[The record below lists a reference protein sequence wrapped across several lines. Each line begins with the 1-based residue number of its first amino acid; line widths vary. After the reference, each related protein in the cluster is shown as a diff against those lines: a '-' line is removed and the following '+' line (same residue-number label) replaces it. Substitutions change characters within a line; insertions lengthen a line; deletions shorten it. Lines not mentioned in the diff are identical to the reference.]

1 LRRWVRGAQDLFP
14 ALSTRKFI
22 MAIAALPQSTVH
34 LLGSAQALTTPT
46 SLVKEL
52 VDNALDAKALSIDI
66 IISSN
71 TIDKIEVRDNG
82 QGIQQEDLD
91 ALGRRGHTSK
101 LRSFDE
107 LKSIGGVSLGFRGE
121 ALASAVQ
128 LGEVT
133 VTTRTDGEPV
143 ATKVKLK
150 APGGIDSRSRASHPT
165 GTTVSV
171 TKFMYKLPVR
181 KQTFL
186 KEASK
191 TLAKIKELLQAY
203 VLARPNIKFSF
214 KVIKESKALFSY
226 APRPND
232 GIKEVVSQIFG
243 KEAASQCISKSAR
256 FPERVVE
263 STAEYGMNSQTIEDY
278 MELKNN
284 DFIVNVF
291 LPKPDA
297 DPSKIGHGQ
306 YISVD
311 SRPVTHEKNAMRRI
325 VTIFNRYM
333 KESLPE
339 SSGKTKS
346 PFLRLDITCPAGS
359 YDPNVEPAKNDVI
372 FGNESVVLE
381 AIETLFKD
389 LYGEPKAI
397 PYVPTPQS
405 LKGKLDNFELLLAR
419 KPATHLTNNSPS
431 PPARELIL
439 ENPPETVL
447 STSPTKSS
455 VANDNSGACGSAA
468 VENEDIDEQEDTPTR
483 KWAFDMSK
491 DLSEEIQGYE
501 RPSRRFQQ
509 HHNTQISAS
518 GAKFD
523 PHNSLNP
530 WIIAKLTAPIQ
541 QRDQSAIT
549 ASRASYPVSR
559 LTANSL
565 LTPQHSSDPVASDSE
580 TQSQDG
586 PSRPRQT
593 FRSDDIQSLH
603 VPLAENLP
611 YQRPEPAIHQSI
623 FQSNRRLLTS
633 DADDEV
639 LLDGDDSGS
648 SKPKGNDFV
657 TARNIPDAALMS
669 PPATLVPKK
678 PKGVNRSFV
687 PPMRRNLENT
697 PSHDVEALRQTKLTS
712 GFAASGRHNCMNQDM
727 SEQQPNLDLEWSM
740 DFEHRKE
747 LASRR
752 RRDELRAATLE
763 VERSDTREVV
773 RSSPHKNRYN
783 AAIATLEAGHLPLS
797 ATETAREPFKTLLP
811 DGDPRAYLMRR
822 QKSVRAQKSKLGE
835 APKMTRAKSNRLPLE
850 NVPENEKTHN
860 FVLRLSGDMDNL
872 RRVAKDVM
880 KSDMYVK
887 KGNEFLGLRIGSL
900 ETTGLASRVQATV
913 AKWMERDVKENC
925 EVEYMFDNL
934 VAVDEL

>member
-1 LRRWVRGAQDLFP
+1 LRRWVRGAKDLFP
-14 ALSTRKFI
+14 ALSTRIFI
-22 MAIAALPQSTVH
+22 MAIAALPQATVH

-66 IISSN
+66 LISSN

-82 QGIQQEDLD
+82 HGIQQEDLD

-150 APGGIDSRSRASHPT
+150 ALGGIDSRSRASHPT
-165 GTTVSV
+165 GTTVTV
-171 TKFMYKLPVR
+171 TKFMYKLPIR
-181 KQTFL
+181 KQMFL

-214 KVIKESKALFSY
+214 KLLKESKALFSY
-226 APRPND
+226 APRPNG
-232 GIKEVVSQIFG
+232 GIKEAVSQLFG
-243 KEAASQCISKSAR
+243 KEAASQCILKSTR
-256 FPERVVE
+256 FPERVIE
-263 STAEYGMNSQTIEDY
+263 STEEYEMNSQTMENY
-278 MELKNN
+278 TELKSN
-284 DFIVNVF
+284 DFIVDVF

-297 DPSKIGHGQ
+297 EPSKIGYGQ

-311 SRPVTHEKNAMRRI
+311 SRPVTHEKNTMRRI
-325 VTIFNRYM
+325 VTVFNRYM
-333 KESLPE
+333 KESLSEP
-339 SSGKTKS
+339 SGKIKS

-372 FGNESVVLE
+372 FRNESVVLE
-381 AIETLFKD
+381 AVENLFKE

-397 PYVPTPQS
+397 PYIPTPQS
-405 LKGKLDNFELLLAR
+405 LKDKLDNFELLLAR
-419 KPATHLTNNSPS
+419 KPASLPTNDPPS
-431 PPARELIL
+431 PPARESIL
-439 ENPPETVL
+439 ENPLEGAP
-447 STSPTKSS
+447 STSHAASS
-455 VANDNSGACGSAA
+455 VAIGNSGARGSAA
-468 VENEDIDEQEDTPTR
+468 GDTENIDEEEDNPKR

-491 DLSEEIQGYE
+491 DLSEEIEGYE
-501 RPSRRFQQ
+501 RPNRRFQQ
-509 HHNTQISAS
+509 HHNKQISVSDAES
-518 GAKFD
+518 D

-530 WIIAKLTAPIQ
+530 WVIAKLTAPIQ
-541 QRDQSAIT
+541 QRDRSAIK
-549 ASRASYPVSR
+549 ASHASYPVSR

-565 LTPQHSSDPVASDSE
+565 PTPHHSSDPAVSDPE
-580 TQSQDG
+580 IQSQDG
-586 PSRPRQT
+586 LSRPRQT
-593 FRSDDIQSLH
+593 FRSDDIPSLD
-603 VPLAENLP
+603 VPPAENLP
-611 YQRPEPAIHQSI
+611 YQRPELAIHQSI
-623 FQSNRRLLTS
+623 FQSNRRFLTS
-633 DADDEV
+633 DADDEA

-648 SKPKGNDFV
+648 RRPRSDFV
-657 TARNIPDAALMS
+657 SARNIADAVLML
-669 PPATLVPKK
+669 PPATLIPKK
-678 PKGVNRSFV
+678 PKGVNRPFV
-687 PPMRRNLENT
+687 PPVRRNPENT
-697 PSHDVEALRQTKLTS
+697 SSHDVEALQQTKLIS
-712 GFAASGRHNCMNQDM
+712 DFAAPGHHNYMNQDM

-763 VERSDTREVV
+763 VEKSDTREVV
-773 RSSPHKNRYN
+773 RTSPHKNRYN

-797 ATETAREPFKTLLP
+797 ASEAVREPFKTSLP

-822 QKSVRAQKSKLGE
+822 QKSVMAQKAKLSE

-872 RRVAKDVM
+872 RRVAEEVM

-887 KGNEFLGLRIGSL
+887 KGNEFLGLTIGDL
-900 ETTGLASRVQATV
+900 EKTGLASRVQATIT
-913 AKWMERDVKENC
+913 KWMERDVKENC
-925 EVEYMFDNL
+925 EVGYMFANL
-934 VAVDEL
+934 VAVDEI